1 MQWCECVQ
9 SPQRERSMCVEHR
22 NIWST
27 EADAESMQFCATL
40 AATGGGGCIPLVLIL
55 QYSMKGQR
63 VAEFSTDE
71 CCYVSSVQPT

>member
-1 MQWCECVQ
+1 M
-9 SPQRERSMCVEHR
+9 RGAGLHACVEHTE
-22 NIWST
+22 IEYT

-40 AATGGGGCIPLVLIL
+40 AATGGGGCSPLFAV
-55 QYSMKGQR
+55 KGQR